1 MNLVIG
7 ATGFL
12 GGEICRRLR
21 SNERPV
27 RALVRRTSDPARVT
41 ALKALGVELLHGD
54 LQDRASL
61 DAACDGV
68 HAVVTTA
75 ATTISR
81 QPHDSIED
89 TDLNGQKALVDA
101 AVDAGAERFVYVS
114 VASALDSETP
124 FLAAK
129 RAVEQHVRRS
139 GLAYTILRPAAFME
153 VWLGPALGFD
163 VANGRARVLGDGET
177 PHSWVSLA
185 DVAEY
190 AVRSLEL
197 PAAARE
203 MELGGPTALT
213 PLEAVRAFEEA
224 SGRKIQVEH
233 TPLEGLQARLAMAT
247 DPYDQAL
254 AALAVLMATTPVVI
268 DMDAIARDFGFA
280 PASVAD
286 FARRA
291 MAPARA

>member
-21 SNERPV
+21 SNQRPV
-27 RALVRRTSDPARVT
+27 RALVRRTSDPPRVT
-41 ALKALGVELLHGD
+41 ALKALGVELVHGD

-61 DAACDGV
+61 DRACEGV
-68 HAVVTTA
+68 DAVVTTA
-75 ATTISR
+75 ATTLSR
-81 QPHDSIED
+81 QPHDSIQG
-89 TDLNGQKALVDA
+89 TDLDGHKALVDA
-101 AVDAGAERFVYVS
+101 AVDAGVERFVYVS
-114 VASALDSETP
+114 VVSALDSETP

-129 RAVEQHVRRS
+129 RAVEEHVRQS

-153 VWLGPALGFD
+153 VWFGPALGFD
-163 VANGRARVLGDGET
+163 VANGRARVLGDGDT

-197 PAAARE
+197 PAADRE
-203 MELGGPTALT
+203 MDLGGPAALT
-213 PLEAVRAFEEA
+213 QLQAVRVFEEV
-224 SGRKIQVEH
+224 SGRSIQVEH
-233 TPLEGLQARLAMAT
+233 TPLEGLQAHLAMAT

-254 AALAVLMATTPVVI
+254 ASLSVLMATTPVVI
-268 DMDAIARDFGFA
+268 DMDATARDFGFA
-280 PASVAD
+280 PVSVAD
-286 FARRA
+286 FARRTL
-291 MAPARA
+291 APAGA